1 MIGWNQITRAANELT
16 ASGFKLFLYIARN
29 ADGYKFDFNAKH
41 FKETFNLSDR
51 TYRNARQELF
61 EKGYLIEKQDEIIF
75 NADGGLNENVD
86 FYKNKISELGK
97 SIQKNS
103 PEKYNQLTQY
113 IAGNKELQETKARFR
128 SGEIPESA
136 YVIVLKELLGYVYEL
151 INGSPDFDL

>member
-61 EKGYLIEKQDEIIF
+61 EKGYLIEK
-75 NADGGLNENVD
+75 
-86 FYKNKISELGK
+86 
-97 SIQKNS
+97 
-103 PEKYNQLTQY
+103 
-113 IAGNKELQETKARFR
+113 
-128 SGEIPESA
+128 
-136 YVIVLKELLGYVYEL
+136 
-151 INGSPDFDL
+151 